1 MRHRLVNMDK
11 ASILKKN
18 YFVLATCAVVF
29 GLWTMVTAC
38 NSGYTPKPAGYY
50 KISFPEKKYVLFDQ
64 PGYPYSFEYPVYGKV
79 VKDSTFFQEDTENP
93 WWINV
98 DFPQFAG
105 RIYVS
110 YKEIGKYNLDT
121 LIRQTFMLTG
131 KHTSKA
137 SGIEDTLI
145 ATKNNIHGVFFTV
158 SGDVATN
165 NQFFLTDSVRHFLRG
180 ALYFDT
186 APNADSLGIVNS
198 FLLEDM
204 KHLVNT
210 FKWKKP

>member
-1 MRHRLVNMDK
+1 MKRIIM
-11 ASILKKN
+11 KKKG
-18 YFVLATCAVVF
+18 FHSALLFGAVLYLALAVS
-29 GLWTMVTAC
+29 C
-38 NSGYTPKPAGYY
+38 NSDYTAKPAGYFR
-50 KISFPEKKYVLFDQ
+50 IDFPQKKYVLFDQ
-64 PGYPYSFEYPVYGKV
+64 PGYPYSFEYPVYARI
-79 VKDSTFFQEDTENP
+79 VKDSTYFKEATENP

-110 YKEIGKYNLDT
+110 YKEIGKYRFDT

-131 KHTSKA
+131 KHTSRA
-137 SGIEDTLI
+137 SSIEDTLI
-145 ATKNNIHGVFFTV
+145 STPNHVHGVFFTV
-158 SGDVATN
+158 GGDVATN
-165 NQFFLTDSVRHFLRG
+165 NQFFLTDSVKHFLRG

-186 APNADSLGIVNS
+186 TPNEDSLGIVNS

-210 FKWKKP
+210 FRWKDSNKR